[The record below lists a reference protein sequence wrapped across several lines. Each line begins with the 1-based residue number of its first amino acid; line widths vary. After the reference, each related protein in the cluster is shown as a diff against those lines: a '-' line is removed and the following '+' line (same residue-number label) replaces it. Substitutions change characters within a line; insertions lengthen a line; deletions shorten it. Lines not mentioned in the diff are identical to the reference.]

1 MAITEENLKEIF
13 GAEKTG
19 SQPSKEEIK
28 FLDKRSQIEADTFP
42 LLSIKQYEYNYELFC
57 EYGLEEEMME
67 KAEPHIRY
75 LSRFKPNELLESTFY
90 KRFKDEKIVQRY
102 VEENINLINKGSDEW
117 RQLY

>member
-1 MAITEENLKEIF
+1 MAVNQKDLEKIF
-13 GAEKTG
+13 GAETVDA
-19 SQPSKEEIK
+19 QPNEEELEFIE
-28 FLDKRSQIEADTFP
+28 KRAQIEKDTFP

-102 VEENINLINKGSDEW
+102 VQENINLV
-117 RQLY
+117 